1 MKQEPPFS
9 IQIELTEGCNLM
21 CDFCGIHGIRKKA
34 GDYHYMS
41 LKTANS
47 IAMLIKLSGWNP
59 RIEFAMHGEPTLN
72 PMLFDIIL
80 TFRKILPT
88 QQLMMTTNGIT
99 LLKQYKHSQD
109 QPIEWLFKNGL
120 NIIAIDDYGH
130 KAVQELKLIFP
141 EALKYPKDKN
151 ASPHKRWP
159 KGTHKIIFIQD
170 LRNAKGGGHST
181 LVNHCGAAGRPL
193 RFPMKARCARPFRE
207 LSIRWDGNVALCCND
222 FRGEYKCGNVMD
234 TKYLDTEGNV
244 LDNIWQNNSFTSAR
258 ALLYHKSRTFKPC
271 NICNATSF
279 RVGCLPDK
287 LGKET
292 LPEPTEKDL
301 LIARASSLGDPY
313 TPIVKRSWEE
323 DNNACFWR

>member
-72 PMLFDIIL
+72 PLFMSIIRMFK
-80 TFRKILPT
+80 TVLPNI
-88 QQLMMTTNGIT
+88 QLMMTTNGTI
-99 LLKQYKHSQD
+99 LVKHMEMIPEIFD
-109 QPIEWLFKNGL
+109 WGL
-120 NIIAIDDYGH
+120 GILAIDDYGQPAI
-130 KAVQELKLIFP
+130 KKLRKHYP
-141 EALKYPKDKN
+141 NALNYPKDKDS
-151 ASPHKRWP
+151 SPHKRW
-159 KGTHKIIFIQD
+159 KGHPRKIIFIQD

-313 TPIVKRSWEE
+313 TPIVKRPWEE
-323 DNNACFWR
+323 DNNANFWR